1 MKLIFYFIIEI
12 ILKNKNEFYLISYS
26 LTMTKNTIG
35 GKKFKKGKKQS
46 TIIVRNFPKISDYD
60 NNIDN
65 FFYSK
70 VINVLGGK
78 NVLVLDLK
86 NNKEVIGAI
95 CGSMYKK
102 EWLKKDDVLLCS
114 KRPEL
119 GGDKCDIIFKYTNDE
134 VKILKRNSEIEY
146 HENIKNDLIN
156 NIFSKDDTSEETEEI
171 SNVPVQQPYLD
182 PDEDFGDSDI
192 DDI

>member
-1 MKLIFYFIIEI
+1 
-12 ILKNKNEFYLISYS
+12 
-26 LTMTKNTIG
+26 MTKNTIG
-35 GKKFKKGKKQS
+35 GKRFKKGKKQS
-46 TIIVRNFPKISDYD
+46 TVITRNFPKRSDYI
-60 NNIDN
+60 NEIDN

-86 NNKEVIGAI
+86 NNREIVGVI
-95 CGSMYKK
+95 CGNMYKK

-114 KRPEL
+114 KRADL
-119 GGDKCDIIFKYTNDE
+119 GDNKCDIIFKYTNDE
-134 VKILKRNSEIEY
+134 VKLLKRYSEIEY

-156 NIFSKDDTSEETEEI
+156 NIFSKDDTSEETTEETPD
-171 SNVPVQQPYLD
+171 VPLQQQYLNI
-182 PDEDFGDSDI
+182 EEEFGDSDI